1 MDGLLLNTEEIYSVC
16 ANNVLAKYGRPPIPW
31 HIKAQLMSVSGGWIG
46 DIFHNWAKLPI
57 SREQFVEEMAKKQE
71 IHFPECKPLPGAA
84 KLLSDMKKARN
95 KSGQQ
100 ISLVLASSSKRD
112 KYELKTLSPESKELM
127 KQFAEE
133 SLILGDD
140 PRIKGGRGKPAPDIY
155 MLALDTLNRNLTQG
169 QDNDIK
175 PVECLV
181 FEDSVLGVE
190 AGRRAGM
197 RVLWVPDSGLA
208 EEYKGREQDVLA
220 GKNDLVN
227 IGDEH
232 QLGCPNDGWAEQLN
246 TLENF
251 PYERFG
257 IKLTD

>member
-1 MDGLLLNTEEIYSVC
+1 MDGLLLNTEDIYSLC

-31 HIKAQLMSVSGGWIG
+31 HIKAQLMSVLGGWIG
-46 DIFHNWAKLPI
+46 NIFHNWAKLPI
-57 SREQFVEEMAKKQE
+57 PRGQFVEEMAKEQQ

-84 KLLSDMKKARN
+84 KLLSDLKKARN
-95 KSGQQ
+95 ETGQQ
-100 ISLVLASSSKRD
+100 ISLALASSSNREN
-112 KYELKTLSPESKELM
+112 YELKTSSPESKELLGA
-127 KQFAEE
+127 FPEDC
-133 SLILGDD
+133 LILGDD

-155 MLALDTLNRNLTQG
+155 VLALDTLNRNLPQG
-169 QDNDIK
+169 QDDIK

-197 RVLWVPDSGLA
+197 RVLWVPDPGLA
-208 EEYKGREQDVLA
+208 GEYKGREKDVLA

-232 QLGCPNDGWAEQLN
+232 ELGRPDDGWAEQLS
-246 TLENF
+246 TLEDF
-251 PYERFG
+251 PFERFG
-257 IKLTD
+257 IEVAD